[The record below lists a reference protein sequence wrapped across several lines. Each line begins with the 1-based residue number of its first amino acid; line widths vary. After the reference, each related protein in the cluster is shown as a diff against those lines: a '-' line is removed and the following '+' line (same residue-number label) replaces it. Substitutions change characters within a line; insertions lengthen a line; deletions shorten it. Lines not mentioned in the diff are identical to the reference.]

1 MKVNPETAASSLG
14 ARIKELRISK
24 GLSMRALA
32 KEAGLKSVAF
42 VADVEKGFRYPSSDV
57 LTAFAEALGISPS
70 ELRDLDSRAPVQE
83 IRDMTVSNPGWAMA
97 FRRVVDSAQQGDI
110 TPAELIRIIERRNAA
125 IPQEM
130 LLDL

>member
-1 MKVNPETAASSLG
+1 MKVNSKSAAISLG
-14 ARIKELRISK
+14 ERIKEVRVSK

-42 VADVEKGFRYPSSDV
+42 VADVEKGFRYPSPEV
-57 LTAFAEALGISPS
+57 LAAFAEALGISPS

-83 IRDMTVSNPGWAMA
+83 IRDMTVSNPAWAMA
-97 FRRVVDSAQQGDI
+97 FRRLVDSAQQGDI
-110 TPAELIRIIERRNAA
+110 SPSDLIRIIEQRKSAV
-125 IPQEM
+125 PQEI